1 MVSSIVLRTR
11 QDPTVLKRLQWW
23 EYFHLV
29 GAGAL
34 VALLAALL
42 VADVS
47 PFVVAV
53 ALHLACDFT
62 FQSTDTALHKGERGR
77 HLVVHAL
84 CAGALPHLLAG
95 LTLSAS
101 TGLVWASVGFLAHYG
116 VDFTRKFGV
125 KHIAVGAALDQ
136 AAHLATILALAL

>member
-23 EYFHLV
+23 EWFHL
-29 GAGAL
+29 AGAVAL
-34 VALLAALL
+34 VGLLAALL
-42 VADVS
+42 VTDV
-47 PFVVAV
+47 PALIVAV

-62 FQSTDTALHKGERGR
+62 FQSSETAIHKGERGR

-95 LTLSAS
+95 LTVNAS
-101 TGLVWASVGFLAHYG
+101 TGLIWGVIGFLAHYAI
-116 VDFTRKFGV
+116 DFSRKFGV
-125 KHIAVGAALDQ
+125 KSVALGATLDQ
-136 AAHLATILALAL
+136 AAHVLTILALAL